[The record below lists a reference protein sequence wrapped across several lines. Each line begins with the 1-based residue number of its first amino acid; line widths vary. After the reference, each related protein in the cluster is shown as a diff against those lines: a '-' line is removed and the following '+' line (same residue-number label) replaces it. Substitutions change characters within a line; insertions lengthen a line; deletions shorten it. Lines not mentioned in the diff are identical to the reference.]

1 MTVTVVGSIAFDA
14 VETPAGKRDRL
25 LGGAAVHFA
34 LASSF
39 LAETRVVGPVGDDFG
54 EQEYAVLRARGV
66 VTDDIEHVP
75 GGKTFFWAG
84 RYAHDVNQRE
94 TLQTDLNVFEHFEPK
109 LSDASRSA
117 DTLFLANIQPDL
129 QRAVREQCPD
139 ARFTAMDSMN
149 LWIDIARDSLVR
161 TIGTVDCVSFNDS
174 ELKMLTG
181 EPNLPR
187 AARAVQALGP
197 RIVVAKQGEYG
208 AVDVHP
214 GGLLRAARP
223 TRRPTSWTRPAPGT
237 PSRAASWATS
247 PPTPARSSPTGCC
260 AARWP
265 TGRRWP
271 PSTSRRS
278 GPSGC
283 RRSPRARSP
292 TAWPS
297 SSARRASTRAGG
309 AARLSALGTPVPA
322 AGGMATGSRRD
333 RGRHPRRRAASTR
346 SGSGAGGGRRAPLP
360 CDPHES
366 AAAIIAWR
374 VGVTASRRGRCAAPQ
389 QG

>member
-54 EQEYAVLRARGV
+54 EQEYAVLHARGV

-161 TIGTVDCVSFNDS
+161 TIGTVDCVLFNDS

-208 AVDVHP
+208 ASMFTPEGYFGLPAYPTADVVDPTGAGDTFAGGFMGYVAANA
-214 GGLLRAARP
+214 GEEISDGLLRRAMAHGTALASFNVEAFGTERMQTLAASEVADRVAELERA
-223 TRRPTSWTRPAPGT
+223 TRFDPAP
-237 PSRAASWATS
+237 AA
-247 PPTPARSSPTGCC
+247 
-260 AARWP
+260 
-265 TGRRWP
+265 
-271 PSTSRRS
+271 
-278 GPSGC
+278 
-283 RRSPRARSP
+283 
-292 TAWPS
+292 
-297 SSARRASTRAGG
+297 
-309 AARLSALGTPVPA
+309 L
-322 AGGMATGSRRD
+322 
-333 RGRHPRRRAASTR
+333 RG
-346 SGSGAGGGRRAPLP
+346 
-360 CDPHES
+360 
-366 AAAIIAWR
+366 
-374 VGVTASRRGRCAAPQ
+374 
-389 QG
+389 